1 MHRKTATNATEQQR
15 EDRHHDVKRQHLLL
29 FLLTVLGKRLKLLLL
44 GLLSSAFACSDHRC
58 VCALIVDVGRR
69 GRKRRRGKRE
79 TGQEEARQR
88 AGKLRRQQ
96 LENPGEAMK
105 TSCCSIWKQHRGA
118 RVRERRGSL
127 GHLIVV
133 SSPSRVEGLFCY
145 WLIRSCCA
153 CVVPSVVVYLLYPV
167 VVCFDRIQGYL

>member
-105 TSCCSIWKQHRGA
+105 TFCCWPLLDLEAAPRRAGAGEERELGPSDCRLVAITGRGFVLLLVDTIMLCLCGAICCCLFVVSCC
-118 RVRERRGSL
+118 
-127 GHLIVV
+127 
-133 SSPSRVEGLFCY
+133 C
-145 WLIRSCCA
+145 
-153 CVVPSVVVYLLYPV
+153 LL
-167 VVCFDRIQGYL
+167 